1 MKLEWMG
8 EQRDLIE
15 KIIHYANVYAAGYKK
30 KYPLTEELSL
40 SPAEIQVVEYLL
52 ENEEKKQNMAQI
64 ARRLGIS
71 TSSFTVLVARL
82 TQMGLLEKYHLGSN
96 RKNVVV
102 IVSEKGRQ
110 TYDRYVEI
118 MKEIWDDPV
127 LNKLKQLPPESVAIF
142 SEVLDVMSGSC
153 SSHSKE
159 EPELTPLEV
168 PADKNAPERE

>member
-15 KIIHYANVYAAGYKK
+15 KIIHYGNVYASGYKK

-40 SPAEIQVVEYLL
+40 SPSEIQV
-52 ENEEKKQNMAQI
+52 MAQI

-110 TYDRYVEI
+110 AYDRYVEI

-127 LNKLKQLPPESVAIF
+127 LNKLKQLPPESVDIF
-142 SEVLDVMSGSC
+142 SEVLDVMSGPY

-159 EPELTPLEV
+159 ELELTPLEV

>member
-1 MKLEWMG
+1 M
-8 EQRDLIE
+8 
-15 KIIHYANVYAAGYKK
+15 
-30 KYPLTEELSL
+30 
-40 SPAEIQVVEYLL
+40 
-52 ENEEKKQNMAQI
+52 
-64 ARRLGIS
+64 
-71 TSSFTVLVARL
+71 
-82 TQMGLLEKYHLGSN
+82 GSN

-127 LNKLKQLPPESVAIF
+127 LNKLKQLPPEAVAIF

>member
-1 MKLEWMG
+1 
-8 EQRDLIE
+8 
-15 KIIHYANVYAAGYKK
+15 
-30 KYPLTEELSL
+30 
-40 SPAEIQVVEYLL
+40 
-52 ENEEKKQNMAQI
+52 MAQI

-110 TYDRYVEI
+110 AYDRYVEI

-127 LNKLKQLPPESVAIF
+127 LNKLKQLPPESVDIF
-142 SEVLDVMSGSC
+142 SEVLDVMSSPY

-159 EPELTPLEV
+159 ELELTPLEV